1 MRRSSASRALDRRNA
16 AADKEGARPAGS
28 GGVRGVRGRR
38 HNVNGSRRGQG
49 TQRPVPPRPFPPQ
62 PFPPQPFPPQPFP
75 LPFPQRLLLVV
86 EVRHA
91 RRVEGRRCGD
101 VGRGPPPPRCGEGG
115 EGHRERGEEARL
127 LCGVRAA
134 SCGVRAASGAYCSSA
149 PTHRRQALR
158 VLRGTRPRVHAAQR
172 ITCSRRAPPGT
183 SPYLPI
189 SPHISRASRSVRE
202 VDIVARR
209 EDVLPT
215 RDKEVSRKCL
225 GGV

>member
-28 GGVRGVRGRR
+28 GGEGGVRGRR

-49 TQRPVPPRPFPPQ
+49 TQRPVPPRPVPPR
-62 PFPPQPFPPQPFP
+62 PFPPR
-75 LPFPQRLLLVV
+75 PFPQRLLLVV

-91 RRVEGRRCGD
+91 RRVEGRRCRD
-101 VGRGPPPPRCGEGG
+101 VGRRPPPPRGGEGG
-115 EGHRERGEEARL
+115 EGHGERGEEARL

-172 ITCSRRAPPGT
+172 ITCSRRAPPGA